1 MIAQIIAGMRKDMSD
16 KELREWLNHKAEEA
30 ERRGNYG
37 AADMYRIM
45 ALESVFQQRTE
56 RKGNNHAPQG

>member
-1 MIAQIIAGMRKDMSD
+1 MIAQIIAGMRKGMSD

-37 AADMYRIM
+37 AADMRPRCKSRPKNF
-45 ALESVFQQRTE
+45 ATRLLFVLTD
-56 RKGNNHAPQG
+56 